1 VLFDIDLRLR
11 PNGNA
16 GLMVSSFGAFE
27 RYQRNDDGLGAWT
40 WEHQALT
47 RARSCAGDAALGA
60 RFEQL
65 RSEILA
71 RPRDLAKLRADV
83 LAMRQKMHDGH
94 PNRSALFDLKHDS
107 GGMVDVEFIVQT
119 LVLGHAHV
127 HSRLLGNLGNIAL
140 LNIAGELGLV
150 PVALAARVADAYRH
164 MRAVQ
169 HRLRLNG
176 AAYARVKP
184 AEVEDDARSVKTLW
198 ATVFGS
204 TP

>member
-1 VLFDIDLRLR
+1 
-11 PNGNA
+11 
-16 GLMVSSFGAFE
+16 MVSSFDAFE

-47 RARSCAGDAALGA
+47 RARACAGDAVLGA

-65 RSEILA
+65 RNEILA
-71 RPRDLAKLRADV
+71 RPRDLAKLREDV

-127 HSRLLGNLGNIAL
+127 HARLLGNLGNIAL
-140 LNIAGELGLV
+140 LKIAGDLGLV
-150 PVALAARVADAYRH
+150 PAALAARVADAYRH

-176 AAYARVKP
+176 AAYARVES
-184 AEVEDDARSVKTLW
+184 AEIADDAQAVKTLW
-198 ATVFGS
+198 ATVFDS
-204 TP
+204 AS